1 MRREAEMIS
10 AKQLREEFAKTER
23 LLDDRRALAQK
34 HGLTESWVYQIL
46 RGRSA
51 KNEGGPIFRF
61 AARGRAAGKTPAE
74 IVSER
79 ARRED
84 AKKVVAQ
91 AVAKAGA
98 EKKRASD
105 KTNGAARVDTL
116 DDVVVLKRE
125 RYEVMK
131 QRLNAL
137 EDYARTILGGV
148 RATEQQITTLLGE
161 G

>member
-1 MRREAEMIS
+1 MIS

-23 LLDDRRALAQK
+23 LPKDRRALAQK
-34 HGLTESWVYQIL
+34 HGLTENWVHQIL
-46 RGRSA
+46 KGRSA
-51 KNEGGPIFRF
+51 TNEGGPIFRF
-61 AARGRAAGKTPAE
+61 AQGRAAGKTPAE

-79 ARRED
+79 ARRKD

-131 QRLNAL
+131 QRLTAL
-137 EDYARTILGGV
+137 EDYARRILGGV
-148 RATEQQITTLLGE
+148 RAAEQQITTLLRE

>member
-1 MRREAEMIS
+1 MIS

-23 LLDDRRALAQK
+23 MPDDRRALAQK
-34 HGLTESWVYQIL
+34 HGLTENWVYQIL

-61 AARGRAAGKTPAE
+61 AARGRASAKTAAV

-79 ARRED
+79 ARRRLRED

-131 QRLNAL
+131 QRLTAL
-137 EDYARTILGGV
+137 EDYARRILGGV
-148 RATEQQITTLLGE
+148 RAAEQQITTLLGE